1 MQLANERTNERSEQR
16 QAKSDLDGTSMDDR
30 AREHVVDELKV
41 TLSELKSLKSTRAVR
56 HRLFARVVRVR
67 PVFSHSQTNSGGSSV
82 LSRSRAGVREARG
95 HFLSQQ

>member
-1 MQLANERTNERSEQR
+1 MQLPNKRTNALGRSG
-16 QAKSDLDGTSMDDR
+16 KSDLDGTSMDDR

-41 TLSELKSLKSTRAVR
+41 TLSELKSLKNTRAVR

-67 PVFSHSQTNSGGSSV
+67 PILSHSQTNSGGSFI
-82 LSRSRAGVREARG
+82 LSRPRTGLREARG